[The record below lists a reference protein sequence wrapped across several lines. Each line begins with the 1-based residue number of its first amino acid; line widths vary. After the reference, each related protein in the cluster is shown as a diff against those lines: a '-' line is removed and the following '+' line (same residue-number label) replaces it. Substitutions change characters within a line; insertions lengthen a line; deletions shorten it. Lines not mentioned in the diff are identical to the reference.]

1 MSDSDSMVAQQIA
14 LFHSQINKKRFN
26 DDSLRILES
35 VLSSNDVKSLFQL
48 RSTLKDFIR
57 SESLSAIRHIA
68 AKTVDQQLSTLEFF
82 VGAFAIIG
90 DIESC
95 LALRYEALVL
105 REHKSQ
111 IHQWLQVSPVEWL
124 NFAEQLLDNRFYA
137 IAAKAC
143 DYGLS
148 CFHKNEIVR
157 SKTDESCENLQL
169 IEKITKLKNCAL
181 TLAASRSGMFL
192 IKAQAAEYLR
202 KRASEEC
209 NSQPPSCKPAP
220 CAASTLYR
228 DGIKK
233 RNDRK
238 LNASRRTVSSSS
250 QL

>member
-14 LFHSQINKKRFN
+14 LFHSQINQKRFN

-35 VLSSNDVKSLFQL
+35 VLASNDVKSLFQL
-48 RSTLKDFIR
+48 RSTLKEFIR

-82 VGAFAIIG
+82 
-90 DIESC
+90 SC

-105 REHKSQ
+105 REHNSQ

-124 NFAEQLLDNRFYA
+124 NFAEQSLDNCFYA

-148 CFHKNEIVR
+148 CFHRNEIVR

-169 IEKITKLKNCAL
+169 LEKITKLKNCAL
-181 TLAASRSGMFL
+181 TLAASRSV
-192 IKAQAAEYLR
+192 KAQAAEYLR

-209 NSQPPSCKPAP
+209 NSQPPICKPAP
-220 CAASTLYR
+220 CAASILYR

-238 LNASRRTVSSSS
+238 LNASRRTVPSSS